1 MDAVVPAQLDDD
13 MMPGVVSLPHG
24 YGRGAPGTRLP
35 VAERLQPG
43 VNANTLTD
51 DEPVDPISG
60 TCLANGIPV
69 EVSAA

>member
-1 MDAVVPAQLDDD
+1 
-13 MMPGVVSLPHG
+13 VSLPHG
-24 YGRGAPGTRLP
+24 YGHGAPGTRLP

-43 VNANTLTD
+43 VNSNALTD

-69 EVSAA
+69 EVGPA